1 MDLSLSAGA
10 LTAFFS
16 VVVID
21 LVLAGDNAIVIAVV
35 AAGLAP
41 EHRRRV
47 IIFGTAIATVLR
59 IALSLIAM
67 RLLEIVGLT
76 LAGGILLLWVA
87 WKLYRELRQEGGAAL
102 ARSAEEARPKSF
114 TRALFQVAAAD
125 LSMSLDNALAVAGSA
140 RDHWVVLVFGLILS
154 VGLTAVASSVLAR
167 LLGRYRWIAWIGLI
181 IVTAVALRMIYDGS
195 IEVAAVT

>member
-1 MDLSLSAGA
+1 MDLSLSAGV

-87 WKLYRELRQEGGAAL
+87 WKLYRELRQEGEAARVR
-102 ARSAEEARPKSF
+102 AAAGARPKSF

-140 RDHWVVLVFGLILS
+140 RNHWEVLVFGLILS
-154 VGLTAVASSVLAR
+154 VGLTAVASSLLAR
-167 LLGRYRWIAWIGLI
+167 LLGRYRWIAWIGLA

-195 IEVAAVT
+195 VEVMAAT

>member
-47 IIFGTAIATVLR
+47 IVFGTAIATVLR

-87 WKLYRELRQEGGAAL
+87 WKLYRELRQEGKAAPAHRD
-102 ARSAEEARPKSF
+102 ARARPKSF

-140 RDHWVVLVFGLILS
+140 RDHWVVLIFGLILS

-167 LLGRYRWIAWIGLI
+167 LLGRYRWIAWIGLV

>member
-1 MDLSLSAGA
+1 MDLSLSAGV

-35 AAGLAP
+35 ATGLPP
-41 EHRRRV
+41 EYRRRV

-59 IALSLIAM
+59 IALSLVAM

-87 WKLYRELRQEGGAAL
+87 WKLYRELRQEGEAAR
-102 ARSAEEARPKSF
+102 ARSAAGARPKSF
-114 TRALFQVAAAD
+114 TRALFQVAMAD

-140 RDHWVVLVFGLILS
+140 RDHWEVLVFGLILS
-154 VGLTAVASSVLAR
+154 VALTAVASSLLAR
-167 LLGRYRWIAWIGLI
+167 LLGRYRWIAWIGLV

-195 IEVAAVT
+195 VEVMAVT